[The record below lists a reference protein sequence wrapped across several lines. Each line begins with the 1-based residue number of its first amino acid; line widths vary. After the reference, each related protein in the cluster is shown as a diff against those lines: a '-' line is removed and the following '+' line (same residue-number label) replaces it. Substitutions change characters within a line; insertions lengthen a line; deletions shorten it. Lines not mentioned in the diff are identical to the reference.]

1 MQPQTDF
8 STMIVLYNLV
18 IGVLIMLASEKLA
31 AFAGSINRDHTV
43 KITRYTQ
50 VSTFTFGAV
59 VAALSGFIYVAFH
72 LLKIG
77 V

>member
-1 MQPQTDF
+1 
-8 STMIVLYNLV
+8 MIVLYNLV
-18 IGVLIMLASEKLA
+18 VGILIMLSSEKLA
-31 AFAGSINRDHTV
+31 AFAGSVNRGHAA

-59 VAALSGFIYVAFH
+59 IAALSGFIYVAFH

>member
-1 MQPQTDF
+1 
-8 STMIVLYNLV
+8 MIVLYNLV
-18 IGVLIMLASEKLA
+18 IGVLIMLSSEKLA
-31 AFAGSINRDHTV
+31 ALAGSVSRGQAV
-43 KITRYTQ
+43 KISRYTQ

-59 VAALSGFIYVAFH
+59 VAALSGVIYVAFH